1 MNARQTILVA
11 GDIILLYASLAFALA
26 LRTDTSLGFS
36 DHVSPFS
43 FLFAAW
49 ILVFYVA
56 GCYDIQRLKNSF
68 SFSQLFASAL
78 AVNFVLSIAFF
89 YLLFPLFDISP
100 KTNLIV
106 FFGIFAIAGYYWR
119 SVFNMVVGR
128 HAPSLSV
135 VFVGKS
141 PAALE
146 LQEALNSYPQLGYRV
161 SAIVSED
168 NWYEELEK
176 LPAHKRAIVVLPS
189 PLPNSSSFSH
199 ADYARAAYAS
209 TLTTL
214 TDFYE
219 YIFKRVLISELSI
232 SWLTS
237 NIANRRTS
245 YEKLLRP
252 LERLGALALL
262 IILSPLFILIGVAVA
277 LTSAGGMM
285 YQQKRIGKNGREFT
299 LYKFRTMR
307 ADAEKDGARWSEKND
322 ARITPLGRVLRHSH
336 LDELPQLFNILKGE
350 VVFVGPRPE
359 RPEFAGELAEKIPYY
374 DIRHLVAPGITGWAQ
389 IHYRYGS
396 SVEDAKRKLE
406 LDLFYIKHRSLLLD
420 VRVLLRTLKLFFVAI
435 S

>member
-36 DHVSPFS
+36 DHVAPFT
-43 FLFAAW
+43 FLFAGW
-49 ILVFYVA
+49 VLIFYVV

-78 AVNFVLSIAFF
+78 AVNLVLSIAFF

-106 FFGIFAIAGYYWR
+106 FFGVFAVAGYYWR
-119 SVFNMVVGR
+119 SIFNMVVGR

-135 VFVGKS
+135 VFVGEG
-141 PAALE
+141 PAATE
-146 LQEALNSYPQLGYRV
+146 LQQALGAHPQLGYRV
-161 SAIVSED
+161 SALLPEND
-168 NWYEELEK
+168 WYEQLQK
-176 LPAHKRAIVVLPS
+176 LPSHKRAIVVLPS
-189 PLPNSSSFSH
+189 PLPQSASFSH
-199 ADYARAAYAS
+199 ADYARAAYLS
-209 TLTTL
+209 TLTSI

-252 LERLGALALL
+252 LERIGAFALL
-262 IILSPLFILIGVAVA
+262 VILSPLLALISVVVA
-277 LTSAGGMM
+277 LTSPGGVI
-285 YQQKRIGKNGREFT
+285 YCQKRIGRNGRVFT

-307 ADAEKDGARWSEKND
+307 SDAEKDGARWSEKND
-322 ARITPLGRVLRHSH
+322 PRITPIGKVLRHSH

-359 RPEFAGELAEKIPYY
+359 RPEFANELAEKIPYY
-374 DIRHLVAPGITGWAQ
+374 DIRHLVTPGITGWAQ